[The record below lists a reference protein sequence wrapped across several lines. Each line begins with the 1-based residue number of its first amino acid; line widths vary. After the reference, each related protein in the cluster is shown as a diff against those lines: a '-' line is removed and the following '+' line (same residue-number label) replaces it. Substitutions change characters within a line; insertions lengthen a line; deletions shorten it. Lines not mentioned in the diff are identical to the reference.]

1 MRWLP
6 TPRSVLDAE
15 SAPLQQREVAGCR
28 RRSLWVIRLKCLEL
42 GPADPG
48 YGNALEDGK
57 FGRVAAASA
66 VEEQP
71 HVDKLAVSVD
81 TELVKTSEPLP
92 ATAAAAVLE
101 HADRP

>member
-1 MRWLP
+1 LP
-6 TPRSVLDAE
+6 V
-15 SAPLQQREVAGCR
+15 V
-28 RRSLWVIRLKCLEL
+28 SLICLEV

-71 HVDKLAVSVD
+71 HVDKLAVRVD
-81 TELVKTSEPLP
+81 TEIVKTTKSLP
-92 ATAAAAVLE
+92 TTAMAAVLE

>member
-1 MRWLP
+1 LP
-6 TPRSVLDAE
+6 V
-15 SAPLQQREVAGCR
+15 V
-28 RRSLWVIRLKCLEL
+28 SLICLEV

-71 HVDKLAVSVD
+71 HVDKLAVRVD
-81 TELVKTSEPLP
+81 TELVKTTKPLP
-92 ATAAAAVLE
+92 TTAKAAVLE